1 MAPNISEFSYNL
13 SYISCSLCKI
23 LQVGIGPFPVFALD
37 SKIAHALQNLN
48 LAFETSEDLSWQ
60 NTCFSTQIEYQL
72 INLVNRLIWLIN
84 TELPNSTIN
93 TCPPVFG
100 TIALTKNT
108 IRVP

>member
-23 LQVGIGPFPVFALD
+23 LQVGIGHFPVFALD

-72 INLVNRLIWLIN
+72 INLVNRL
-84 TELPNSTIN
+84 TK
-93 TCPPVFG
+93 PPSRCTMATTSSKLCRMV
-100 TIALTKNT
+100 
-108 IRVP
+108 